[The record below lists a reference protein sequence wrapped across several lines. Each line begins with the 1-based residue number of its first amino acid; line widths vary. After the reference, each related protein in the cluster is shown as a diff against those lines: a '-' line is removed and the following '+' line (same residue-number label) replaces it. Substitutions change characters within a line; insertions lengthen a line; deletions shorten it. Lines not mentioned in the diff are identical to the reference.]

1 MKVVLQ
7 RVSSAQVRV
16 DDDVV
21 GRIGRGLLVFVGIHT
36 EDGSEDADYIVGK
49 IRDLR
54 ILDDDNGKMN
64 LSVVDTG
71 GELLVV
77 SQFTLY
83 GDCRRGRRPSFDA
96 AAPPDRARPL
106 YDELVAKLRA
116 SGLRVET
123 GQFRAMMQVESVN
136 DGPVTLIADSRES
149 GVVRSPGRLGSEK
162 ARELED

>member
-16 DDDVV
+16 DNEVV
-21 GRIGRGLLVFVGIHT
+21 GRIGRGLLVFVGVAK
-36 EDGSEDADYIVGK
+36 EDRSEDADYIVARIK
-49 IRDLR
+49 DLR

-71 GELLVV
+71 AELLVV

-83 GDCRRGRRPSFDA
+83 GDCRRGRRPSFDL
-96 AAPPDRARPL
+96 AAPPDQARAL

-136 DGPVTLIADSRES
+136 DGPVTLIVESR
-149 GVVRSPGRLGSEK
+149 GS
-162 ARELED
+162 

>member
-16 DDDVV
+16 DDEVV
-21 GRIGRGLLVFVGIHT
+21 GRIGRGLLVFVGVAK
-36 EDGSEDADYIVGK
+36 EDRSEDAAYIVTK
-49 IRDLR
+49 IKDLR
-54 ILDDDNGKMN
+54 ILEDDDGKMN

-96 AAPPDRARPL
+96 AAPPDRARAL

-136 DGPVTLIADSRES
+136 DGPVTLIVESR
-149 GVVRSPGRLGSEK
+149 GRQRLPK
-162 ARELED
+162 ARELDG

>member
-16 DDDVV
+16 DNEVV
-21 GRIGRGLLVFVGIHT
+21 GRIGRGLLVFVGVAK
-36 EDGSEDADYIVGK
+36 EDRSEDADYIVAK
-49 IRDLR
+49 TKDLR

-83 GDCRRGRRPSFDA
+83 GDCRSGRRPSFDL
-96 AAPPDRARPL
+96 AAPPDQARAL

-123 GQFRAMMQVESVN
+123 GQFQAMMQVESVN
-136 DGPVTLIADSRES
+136 DGPVTLIVESR
-149 GVVRSPGRLGSEK
+149 GL
-162 ARELED
+162 